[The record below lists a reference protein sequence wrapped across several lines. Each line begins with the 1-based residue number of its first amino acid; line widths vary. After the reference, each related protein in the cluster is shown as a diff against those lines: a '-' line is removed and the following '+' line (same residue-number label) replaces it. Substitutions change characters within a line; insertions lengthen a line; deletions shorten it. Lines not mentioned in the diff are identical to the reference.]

1 MGVVVTGMGLIGPN
15 ITSIKDF
22 SNILKDK
29 KTILNREE
37 FNGVHIFTGRVN
49 ENDISHS
56 YLKASKLPKSAQMLL
71 HATDR
76 AIEMAQIQPRDYAA
90 AIIVGSSGGVIT
102 EVFNHST
109 KLNKGKRMSPYA
121 IGNMNGHTL
130 ANCLSTSLQIEGP
143 AFSLANS
150 CTSSLDAIHMAKILL
165 QANEVDVC
173 IVGGVD
179 STINDLV
186 LAGFLPL
193 RILQTGETFMG
204 PFSAG
209 EGFAMSEGAGVLVLE
224 SEEVAVKRKK
234 EIIGYLTESSMFQSA
249 YSSYIADPGGRAMV
263 KAVERTIKKGMPT
276 YINSQALGSQANDDI
291 EAMVYGEFFV
301 DKGVPITS
309 IKGNVGHA
317 MGASGMFQVMAGLIS
332 IQEQFIPPTIR
343 VDVGKYEQL
352 LIVDEVIHGPVEQV
366 LVTSQGY
373 GGNNHAALFS
383 KERMT

>member
-76 AIEMAQIQPRDYAA
+76 AIEMAQIQPRDYAT

-165 QANEVDVC
+165 QANEVDMC

-186 LAGFLPL
+186 LAGFWPL

-263 KAVERTIKKGMPT
+263 NAVERTIKKGMPT
-276 YINSQALGSQANDDI
+276 YINSQALGAQANDDI